1 MKTSNP
7 MKSLTVNQI
16 VERFPG
22 AQKIQIFI
30 KTEEV
35 KTIKG
40 PDYCFFTAYPFM
52 VRTDGSFV
60 PLIDFKISIKPKWK
74 RVMDIK
80 DSEFWVLSIDASKKL
95 QFSISDEDEAVEYYK
110 TQFSFIT
117 NKAAIDSLFS
127 AYMNLEDCEE
137 FNEDF

>member
-22 AQKIQIFI
+22 AQKIQIFL
-30 KTEEV
+30 KTAEV

-40 PDYCFFTAYPFM
+40 PDCCFFTAFPFM
-52 VRTDGSFV
+52 VRIDGSFEQH
-60 PLIDFKISIKPKWK
+60 IDFKISIKPKWK

-117 NKAAIDSLFS
+117 NEASIDSLIK
-127 AYMNLEDCEE
+127 AYMNLKGCEE
-137 FNEDF
+137 FNEEF

>member
-30 KTEEV
+30 KTAEV